1 MKKIIFSLVLFKQ
14 TLNEIMPLLN
24 SIADLN
30 LFLNYE
36 RNIRWFYQYMIIAIH

>member
-24 SIADLN
+24 SIAELN
-30 LFLNYE
+30 
-36 RNIRWFYQYMIIAIH
+36 NISNLRQGI